1 MSLPKKKAKID
12 DLIKLLKQFPN
23 TNTVKRLRRE
33 LSAQGKAAERIVKLK
48 AKKAVDKEKAVES
61 ANVMRSSKMKRYYRY
76 LKSIKENY
84 FPDIPLRQLR
94 TMYNRKKKGLDVA
107 EIDDA
112 VWDNPSP

>member
-12 DLIKLLKQFPN
+12 DLIELLKQFPN
-23 TNTVKRLRRE
+23 TSTVKRLRRE
-33 LSAQGKAAERIVKLK
+33 LSAQGKASERVAQLK
-48 AKKAVDKEKAVES
+48 DKKAVDKEKAATH
-61 ANVMRSSKMKRYYRY
+61 ANEMRASKMKRYYRY

-112 VWDNPSP
+112 VWDDPSP